1 MSLVNSLFRMRPLG
15 RWSRLLV
22 GLALVTAALS
32 FLRPAYA
39 ASITVTT
46 TADTLDAATCAA
58 VTPAALPGSDGQTS
72 LREAICAANS
82 NADTDTINF
91 NIAGAGPH
99 VISVGSA
106 LPDITAP

>member
-22 GLALVTAALS
+22 ALALVTAALS
-32 FLRPAYA
+32 FVRPAYA

-46 TADTLDAATCAA
+46 TTDTLDAAASCAA
-58 VTPAALPGSDGQTS
+58 VTLVALPGPDSQTS

-82 NADTDTINF
+82 NADSDTITF
-91 NIAGAGPH
+91 YIPGTGPH
-99 VISVGSA
+99 TIA
-106 LPDITAP
+106 PATPLPN